1 LSVKEGDDGKALL
14 YCHAGC
20 TLSEVLD
27 GLGLSVG
34 DIFGNDVSDDRI
46 VAEYIYTDEA
56 GEPLYRV
63 SRSASKSFTQQRWTA
78 MGWAGGLK
86 DTERVL
92 YNLPAVIGAIQDGT
106 PVYRVEGEKDV
117 HTIMAC
123 EPGVVATTNSGG
135 AKSWRPEFSA
145 LLRQAKHLYIVAD
158 MDKPGIEW
166 AKIIQSQTG
175 GTILYPPIGKDA
187 TDSLLAGHPLSSFLT
202 EQPFDEDWDDWQNAE
217 HNEILWLFDDVFAG
231 GTLVWCYGSKETAKS
246 FYLLSVAA
254 DLSHRGYKSTFY
266 SEEMP
271 YNLDV
276 DRIQRFKPDPEF
288 FHWKNGRG
296 LDLMVDEAVDRVI
309 QENKGSAF
317 IIFDSYERV
326 WGGRA
331 NENRRAAEFAAV
343 CKRIIVETGAT
354 IAVIDHTGYPEKDE
368 SGKAHSQRRA
378 RGASAKEQQADMA
391 ILFESRG
398 DWRGRGHDY
407 FFRIT
412 NMKPGRLGNVFT
424 KDLILRDTAGGG
436 IAVVS
441 PSEPRYNIGVESPA
455 SKDPGR
461 AMLVETLAD
470 KDGDIGPLVHN
481 HGIDPSCIETL
492 VDGQLKG
499 ACMMVSFKEQRAARR
514 LKRQHRLARVPAVGS
529 KAQLAKIAEQR
540 TRPKAEKDV
549 TPVVG
554 LDELLEQM

>member
-1 LSVKEGDDGKALL
+1 
-14 YCHAGC
+14 
-20 TLSEVLD
+20 
-27 GLGLSVG
+27 
-34 DIFGNDVSDDRI
+34 
-46 VAEYIYTDEA
+46 
-56 GEPLYRV
+56 
-63 SRSASKSFTQQRWTA
+63 
-78 MGWAGGLK
+78 
-86 DTERVL
+86 
-92 YNLPAVIGAIQDGT
+92 
-106 PVYRVEGEKDV
+106 
-117 HTIMAC
+117 
-123 EPGVVATTNSGG
+123 
-135 AKSWRPEFSA
+135 
-145 LLRQAKHLYIVAD
+145 
-158 MDKPGIEW
+158 
-166 AKIIQSQTG
+166 
-175 GTILYPPIGKDA
+175 
-187 TDSLLAGHPLSSFLT
+187 
-202 EQPFDEDWDDWQNAE
+202 
-217 HNEILWLFDDVFAG
+217 
-231 GTLVWCYGSKETAKS
+231 
-246 FYLLSVAA
+246 
-254 DLSHRGYKSTFY
+254 
-266 SEEMP
+266 MP

-276 DRIQRFKPDPEF
+276 DRIQRFQPDPEF

-441 PSEPRYNIGVESPA
+441 PSEPRYQLGIEGQATGGAGEDVAVEVTSSEP
-455 SKDPGR
+455 
-461 AMLVETLAD
+461 VETASDEGTEVLA
-470 KDGDIGPLVHN
+470 
-481 HGIDPSCIETL
+481 PS
-492 VDGQLKG
+492 
-499 ACMMVSFKEQRAARR
+499 VSFKEQRAARR
-514 LKRQHRLARVPAVGS
+514 LARQHRIARIPKAGS
-529 KAQLAKIAEQR
+529 HEQAKKIAEQQAK
-540 TRPKAEKDV
+540 PKSAPDERQM
-549 TPVVG
+549 VG
-554 LDELLEQM
+554 LDELMEQM